1 MNLAFFPT
9 QGRLAGIDYGT
20 VRIGVAVSDE
30 SRIVASPFENYQR
43 RSTQADADYFRKLVE
58 DEQIVGFVVGLP
70 IHNSG
75 RESQKSE
82 EARRFGHWLRDITDS
97 PVTFHDERFSSVQA
111 QQLLGDADM
120 TRNKRRKRL
129 DQVAAS
135 IILASFLESHCH
147 QTASPGAID
156 D

>member
-43 RSTQADADYFRKLVE
+43 RSTQADADYFRKLAE
-58 DEQIVGFVVGLP
+58 SEQIVGFVVGLP

-82 EARRFGHWLRDITDS
+82 EARRFGHWLRDITDR

-111 QQLLGDADM
+111 DQLLGDADL

-135 IILASFLESHCH
+135 IILTSFLESHCR
-147 QTASPGAID
+147 QTASPGALD

>member
-43 RSTQADADYFRKLVE
+43 RSTQADAEYFRKLAE
-58 DEQIVGFVVGLP
+58 SEQIVGFVVGLP

-82 EARRFGHWLRDITDS
+82 EARRFGHWLRDITDR

-111 QQLLGDADM
+111 QQLLGDADL
-120 TRNKRRKRL
+120 TKSKRRKRL

-135 IILASFLESHCH
+135 IILTSFLESHCH
-147 QTASPGAID
+147 QTTSPAALD

>member
-20 VRIGVAVSDE
+20 VRIGVAVTDE
-30 SRIVASPFENYQR
+30 SRLVASPFENYQR
-43 RSTQADADYFRKLVE
+43 RSIQADAVYFRNLAE
-58 DEQIVGFVVGLP
+58 NEQIVGFVVGLP

-75 RESQKSE
+75 RESEKSE
-82 EARRFGHWLRDITDS
+82 EARRFGHWLRDITDL

-111 QQLLGDADM
+111 EQLLGDADL
-120 TRNKRRKRL
+120 TKSKRRKRL

-135 IILASFLESHCH
+135 IILASFLESHGRPV
-147 QTASPGAID
+147 ASPDAID